1 MVGSHPLLRDEQRC
15 AQCAEPFRVGDV
27 VVLMAVGPDSLDT
40 VRTHERGGWYSAYAV
55 IMHQACVSG
64 ERPAG

>member
-1 MVGSHPLLRDEQRC
+1 MKAANGLAKGIIAGSL
-15 AQCAEPFRVGDV
+15 